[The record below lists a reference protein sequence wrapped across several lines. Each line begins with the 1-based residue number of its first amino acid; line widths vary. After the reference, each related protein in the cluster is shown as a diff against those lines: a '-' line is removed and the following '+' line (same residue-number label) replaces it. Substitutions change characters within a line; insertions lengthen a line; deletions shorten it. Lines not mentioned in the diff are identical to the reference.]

1 MSRILIAFCLTLS
14 AAMAQAPAPAA
25 ESDQALGSISGVVR
39 DVDGAP
45 IVDASVRV
53 FVGADRIE
61 AKTGADGRYV
71 LRDLAPR
78 SYRVSAFVQM
88 PFVSAKSVMLSPGE
102 DLTAIDFRLWLPA
115 QLSGRV
121 LDANGEPLPGVQV
134 LLVGTE
140 YQYGRLRH
148 TFRGTA
154 DTDDRGEYQIGRFL
168 RPGVRYAVLAR
179 PRAMQLS
186 AVSDVPADPEMR
198 RAVPIPT
205 YYPRSPS
212 LDGAERLA
220 LRSGEVR
227 EDVDIRVLSSPS
239 YCMEGVLRLGGRPA
253 ETYFRVEEQD
263 VLFGLA
269 GNGGFYSRMPTG
281 TTAPDGRMRVC
292 GLQPGEYK
300 ITASSPLDTTGE
312 FFFGTATVAITRE
325 DVRNIAVPTSPLL
338 PVSGEVVWDGAEP
351 DDAVESEIRI
361 SVQSLY
367 RAVWGPE
374 RDSRSVT
381 ASIPGEFAF
390 PGLLMDD
397 YQLRVTGLPANVY
410 VKDIT
415 YGGSSIR
422 HDALRLGSA
431 IGEARL
437 RIVLA
442 HDAAMLDAKV
452 SDEDGNPVAGAG
464 VCLMPAGALSEASLA
479 ETVVTGETDQRGVY
493 TSGALAPG
501 KYYVLS
507 GAEGFTDLRSPE
519 NIGKLWRARPKAA
532 EVELAP
538 NRTAQVTLR
547 PTVLD

>member
-1 MSRILIAFCLTLS
+1 MSRILIAFCLALS
-14 AAMAQAPAPAA
+14 AALAQAPAPAA

-45 IVDASVRV
+45 VADASVRI
-53 FVGADRIE
+53 FSGPGNE
-61 AKTGADGRYV
+61 AKTGADGHYV
-71 LRDLAPR
+71 LPDLPPR
-78 SYRVSAFVQM
+78 QYRVSAYVQM
-88 PFVSAKSVMLSPGE
+88 PHISRRLVTLSPGE
-102 DLTAIDFRLWLPA
+102 SVTSIDFK
-115 QLSGRV
+115 LSVPPKVMGRV
-121 LDANGEPLPGVQV
+121 LDANGEPLPGVRV
-134 LLVGTE
+134 HLVGTE
-140 YQYGRLRH
+140 YQHGRLRH
-148 TFRGTA
+148 TFRA
-154 DTDDRGEYQIGRFL
+154 AAETDDQGAYQLDRFV
-168 RPGVRYAVLAR
+168 RSGIRYAILAK
-179 PRAMQLS
+179 PAAWDLS

-212 LDGAERLA
+212 LDGAERLV

-253 ETYFRVEEQD
+253 ETYFRIEEQD
-263 VLFGLA
+263 VLFGMR
-269 GNGGFYSRMPTG
+269 GDGGFYGRMPTG
-281 TTAPDGRMRVC
+281 KTGPDGRMRVC
-292 GLQPGEYK
+292 GLHPTAYK
-300 ITASSPLDTTGE
+300 VTASSPLDTTGE

-325 DVRNIAVPTSPLL
+325 DVRNISVPTSPML
-338 PVSGEVVWDGAEP
+338 PVSGEVVWDGVPP
-351 DDAVESEIRI
+351 DQPVESKVRI
-361 SVQSLY
+361 SVYSLY
-367 RAVWGPE
+367 RAVWPAE
-374 RDSRSVT
+374 LESREVT

-415 YGGSSIR
+415 YGGNSIR

-442 HDAAMLDAKV
+442 HDAAVLDAKV

-479 ETVVTGETDQRGVY
+479 ETVVTGETDQRGIY

-501 KYYVLS
+501 KYYLLAS
-507 GAEGFTDLRSPE
+507 GEGFKDLRAPE
-519 NIGKLWRARPKAA
+519 NIGKLWRARPKAQ

-538 NRTAQVTLR
+538 NRTEQVTLR

>member
-14 AAMAQAPAPAA
+14 AALAQAPAPAA

-39 DVDGAP
+39 GVDGAP

-53 FVGADRIE
+53 FVGSGSE
-61 AKTGADGRYV
+61 AKTGADGHYV
-71 LRDLAPR
+71 LPDLPPR
-78 SYRVSAFVQM
+78 QYRVSAYVQM
-88 PFVSAKSVMLSPGE
+88 PHISRRSVTLSPGE
-102 DLTAIDFRLWLPA
+102 SVTSIDFK
-115 QLSGRV
+115 LSAPPKVMGRV
-121 LDANGEPLPGVQV
+121 LDANGEPLPGVRV
-134 LLVGTE
+134 HLVGTE
-140 YQYGRLRH
+140 YQHGRLRH
-148 TFRGTA
+148 TFRA
-154 DTDDRGEYQIGRFL
+154 AAETDDQGAYQLDRFV
-168 RPGVRYAVLAR
+168 RSGIRYAILAK
-179 PRAMQLS
+179 PAAWDLS

-212 LDGAERLA
+212 LDGAERLV

-227 EDVDIRVLSSPS
+227 EDVDIRMLSSPS

-253 ETYFRVEEQD
+253 ETYFRIEEQD
-263 VLFGLA
+263 VLFGL
-269 GNGGFYSRMPTG
+269 GGGGGFYGRMPAG
-281 TTAPDGRMRVC
+281 TTAPDGKLRIC

-300 ITASSPLDTTGE
+300 ITASSPLGTTGE

-325 DVRNIAVPTSPLL
+325 DVRNISVPASPMM
-338 PVSGEVVWDGAEP
+338 PVSGEVVWDGAAP

-367 RAVWGPE
+367 RAVWPPE

-415 YGGSSIR
+415 YGENSIR
-422 HDALRLGSA
+422 HDALRLGST

-442 HDAAMLDAKV
+442 HDAAVLDAKV

-501 KYYVLS
+501 KYYVLA
-507 GAEGFTDLRSPE
+507 GAEGFTNLSSPE
-519 NIGKLWRARPKAA
+519 NIGKLWRARPKAQ

-547 PTVLD
+547 PMALD